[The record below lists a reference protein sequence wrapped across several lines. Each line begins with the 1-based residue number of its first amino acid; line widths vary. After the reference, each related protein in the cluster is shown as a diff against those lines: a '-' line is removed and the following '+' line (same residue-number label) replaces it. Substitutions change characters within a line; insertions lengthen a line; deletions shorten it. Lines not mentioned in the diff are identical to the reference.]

1 MYQRLSQMTDCN
13 SFVKPGSFKYLS
25 QLLFFFIYG
34 FFYVFSYPPY
44 SRILLALRVSPSV
57 SFDSLNSSISIS
69 HHHLLQ
75 LLLFHLILPILRFFA
90 MVFALVLVNAF
101 LLIFLSEGFAL
112 FSFSSVQQETGCHRA
127 RKRQKIKFEI
137 NSCR

>member
-1 MYQRLSQMTDCN
+1 MYQSLSQMTHCN

-44 SRILLALRVSPSV
+44 SIILLALRVSPSV
-57 SFDSLNSSISIS
+57 SSDSLNSSISIS

-75 LLLFHLILPILRFFA
+75 LLLFHLILPTLRFFA
-90 MVFALVLVNAF
+90 MVFALVLVNPF
-101 LLIFLSEGFAL
+101 LLILLPEGFAQ
-112 FSFSSVQQETGCHRA
+112 FSFSYVQQETGCR
-127 RKRQKIKFEI
+127 RRGRDKKLNLR
-137 NSCR
+137 